1 MEWLRI
7 VVIVLVIVICLF
19 VVVFVDLIRFVIV
32 SVLVFSNDEVV
43 VGELVF

>member
-1 MEWLRI
+1 MKWLRI

-32 SVLVFSNDEVV
+32 SVLVFSNDDVV